1 MLLLQ
6 GGLYYAQ
13 WYDNKLK
20 EEFYRQEANEAALAA
35 ETQAKQEHDIAT
47 KGKKD
52 KAQPQVEQIEEAAST
67 AATTGA
73 SATKGQKKTT
83 KKRKS

>member
-20 EEFYRQEANEAALAA
+20 EEFYRQEAKEAALAA
-35 ETQAKQEHDIAT
+35 ESQAQQEHDIAT
-47 KGKKD
+47 KEED
-52 KAQPQVEQIEEAAST
+52 KAQPQ
-67 AATTGA
+67 G
-73 SATKGQKKTT
+73 K
-83 KKRKS
+83 

>member
-20 EEFYRQEANEAALAA
+20 EEFYRQEAKEAALAA
-35 ETQAKQEHDIAT
+35 ESQAQQEHDIAT
-47 KGKKD
+47 KGRK
-52 KAQPQVEQIEEAAST
+52 IRLNH
-67 AATTGA
+67 
-73 SATKGQKKTT
+73 KG
-83 KKRKS
+83 SD

>member
-20 EEFYRQEANEAALAA
+20 EEFYRQEAKEAALAA
-35 ETQAKQEHDIAT
+35 ESQAQQEHDIAT
-47 KGKKD
+47 K
-52 KAQPQVEQIEEAAST
+52 EE
-67 AATTGA
+67 
-73 SATKGQKKTT
+73 
-83 KKRKS
+83 R